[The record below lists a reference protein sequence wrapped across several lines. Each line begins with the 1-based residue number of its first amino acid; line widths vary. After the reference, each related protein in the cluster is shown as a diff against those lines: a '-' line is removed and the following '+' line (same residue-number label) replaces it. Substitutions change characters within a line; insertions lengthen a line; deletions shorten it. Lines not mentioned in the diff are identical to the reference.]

1 MLFGHTRIV
10 THSPLTR
17 RRFLAGAGGLVLA
30 GGLSG
35 ARGLAQS
42 APVVARGGRF
52 AQSVAS
58 GQPTTGG
65 ITLWTKVSELERP
78 GRMQFEIASEP
89 DFRSV
94 LIRRSVTPD
103 EARDF
108 SITTR
113 VDSRRLKPSERYYY
127 RFFTCDQSSPVG
139 RFRTARPAD
148 SQEPVRIA
156 FFSCQDYE
164 SGFYTA
170 HAGIAQE
177 DDLDLVVCL
186 GDYIY
191 ERSFDPNKTRTDT
204 TGPNGTAEVQTL
216 GEYRKKYGLYHTDPD
231 LLAVREQHPLY
242 TIWDDHEVED
252 NYAADKPGDA
262 TQNRRIEFAER
273 RANGYRAFFEHMPQL
288 EIAGARDRIYGTIGL
303 GRNADV
309 FLLDQRQYR
318 SDQPCDDATA
328 PPPGSCAEQD
338 DPARTMLGAEQKAW
352 FKESLAGSKAAWK
365 IVGNPLQMM
374 SLDLVRGQP
383 LVVDS
388 WDGYTAER
396 REIGEFIRERQID
409 NVAYLTG
416 DIHTFFAGNVTPSG
430 REGPGEPGAV
440 ATEFVGGAITSEGI
454 ADRQGGEQLRDQ
466 LAAAL
471 DTGSGTQNPQIKYSN
486 QSFKGY
492 GVLEARPS
500 ELLVQFKAPRTVRS
514 ARSSIL
520 TLQRFRVRSG
530 VPNVEV
536 LGPG

>member
-1 MLFGHTRIV
+1 MVHT
-10 THSPLTR
+10 SPITR
-17 RRFLAGAGGLVLA
+17 RRFLAGAGGLALA
-30 GGLSG
+30 GGLTTT
-35 ARGLAQS
+35 RGFAQS
-42 APVVARGGRF
+42 GPEIARGGRF

-58 GQPTTGG
+58 GQPTTSG
-65 ITLWTKVSELERP
+65 ITLWTKLSELERP
-78 GRMQFEIASEP
+78 GRMQFEVSTEP

-103 EARDF
+103 AARDF
-108 SITTR
+108 AISTR
-113 VDSRRLKPSERYYY
+113 VESAKLRPSERYYY
-127 RFFTCDQSSPVG
+127 RFFTCDQTSPVG

-170 HAGIAQE
+170 HRGIAQE
-177 DDLDLVVCL
+177 EDLDLVVCL

-191 ERSFDPNKTRTDT
+191 ERSFDPNRTRRDT
-204 TGPNGTAEVQTL
+204 TGANRDAEVQTL
-216 GEYRKKYGLYHTDPD
+216 GEYRDKYRLYHTDPD
-231 LLAVREQHPLY
+231 LLAVRERHPLY

-252 NYAADKPGDA
+252 NYARDMAGDA
-262 TQNRRIEFAER
+262 TQMERVPFLER
-273 RANGYRAFFEHMPQL
+273 RSNGYRAFFEHMPQFA
-288 EIAGARDRIYGTIGL
+288 IAGSPDRIYGTIPL

-318 SDQPCDDATA
+318 DNQPCGDATA
-328 PPPGSCAEQD
+328 PPPGTCAEKD
-338 DPARTMLGAEQKAW
+338 APGRKMLGDEQKAW
-352 FKESLAGSKAAWK
+352 FKDALAGSQAKWK
-365 IVGNPLQMM
+365 IVGNQLQMM
-374 SLDLVRGQP
+374 SLDYVRGQP

-396 REIGEFIRERQID
+396 RELGEFVRDRRID
-409 NVAYLTG
+409 NVSFLTG

-430 REGPGEPGAV
+430 REGMGNPPAF
-440 ATEFVGGAITSEGI
+440 ATEFVGGSITSEGI
-454 ADRQGGEQLRDQ
+454 ADRQGGERFRDG

-471 DTGSGTQNPQIKYSN
+471 DTSSGTQNPQIKYSN

-492 GVLEARPS
+492 GVLEARPD
-500 ELLVQFKAPRTVRS
+500 ELLVQFKSPRTVQAKDS
-514 ARSSIL
+514 PIF
-520 TLQRFRVRSG
+520 TLQRFRVASG